1 MMGFDVSIAS
11 VPDHRAPQMSDVAAK
26 AKVSLATVDR
36 VLNRRKGVKER
47 TAERVLK
54 AALELGFLSP
64 EQSAYLA
71 TPRPPNIVFLL
82 PAGTNPYLRLLG
94 EKLRAR
100 ATPNGRDV
108 ASIRCIF
115 IESFNASALASALRH
130 HAAWADG
137 IAFMAIDHPEV
148 REAVET
154 VTAAGV
160 RVVTIVSDLP
170 HPGRTG
176 FVGLDNQSAG
186 RTAAMLLARFS
197 RRTSGSLALVSG
209 SRDYRAHSEREAG
222 FLALLGEM
230 YPDLHVVGVREGHDD
245 AGENYRHALSLLEQ
259 HPDLIGIYNV
269 GGSSNGIARA
279 LVERDKA
286 GDVLFIGHGLT
297 ADTRKLLIDGTM
309 DAVIDSDP
317 DTILSTAVSLICAA
331 RSQPLPGHAQPAV
344 RMDVFFRENL
354 PSGSNMAL
362 LESL

>member
-1 MMGFDVSIAS
+1 MT
-11 VPDHRAPQMSDVAAK
+11 DVAAR
-26 AKVSLATVDR
+26 ARVSLATVDR
-36 VLNRRKGVKER
+36 VMHRRKGVKER
-47 TAERVLK
+47 TTERVLK

-64 EQSAYLA
+64 EQSAHIA

-94 EKLRAR
+94 DKLRAR
-100 ATPNGRDV
+100 AAQNGRDA

-115 IESFNASALASALRH
+115 IESFNARALAAALRH
-130 HAAWADG
+130 HAGWADG

-160 RVVTIVSDLP
+160 SVVTIVSDLP
-170 HPGRTG
+170 HPGRAG

-197 RRTSGSLALVSG
+197 RRSSGSLALVAG
-209 SRDYRAHSEREAG
+209 SRNYRAHSEREAG
-222 FLALLGEM
+222 FLALLDEM

-245 AGENYRHALSLLEQ
+245 AGENYRHAMSLLEQ

-279 LVERDKA
+279 LVERGRA
-286 GDVLFIGHGLT
+286 ADVLFIGHGLT
-297 ADTRKLLIDGTM
+297 ADTRRLLIDGTM

-317 DTILSTAVSLICAA
+317 DTILSTAVSVICAA
-331 RSQPLPGHAQPAV
+331 RGRGPALHAQPAV
-344 RMDVFFRENL
+344 RMDIFFRENL
-354 PSGSNMAL
+354 PSGSGIAPL
-362 LESL
+362 AGL